1 MNDTPAAE
9 RAGEQVD
16 AMAVIGGLTAEVAR
30 LAQRAVIAEAR
41 VSDLEARLEAF
52 RSTPKESK

>member
-1 MNDTPAAE
+1 MNDTSSAAQ
-9 RAGEQVD
+9 AGEQVD

-30 LAQRAVIAEAR
+30 LTQRAVIAETR

-52 RSTPKESK
+52 RTAPKESK

>member
-1 MNDTPAAE
+1 MSNTSAAAQ
-9 RAGEQVD
+9 AGEQVD

-30 LAQRAVIAEAR
+30 LTQRAVIAEAR

-52 RSTPKESK
+52 RTAPKESK

>member
-1 MNDTPAAE
+1 MNDTSSAAQ
-9 RAGEQVD
+9 AGEQVD

-30 LAQRAVIAEAR
+30 LTQRAVIAEAR

-52 RSTPKESK
+52 RTTPKESK

>member
-1 MNDTPAAE
+1 MNDTSSAAQ
-9 RAGEQVD
+9 AGEQVD

-30 LAQRAVIAEAR
+30 LTQRAVIAEAR

>member
-1 MNDTPAAE
+1 MNDAPTTAQ
-9 RAGEQVD
+9 AGEQVD

-30 LAQRAVIAEAR
+30 LTQRAVIAEAR

-52 RSTPKESK
+52 RTAPKESK

>member
-1 MNDTPAAE
+1 MNDTSSAAQ
-9 RAGEQVD
+9 AGEQVD

-30 LAQRAVIAEAR
+30 LTQRAVIAEAR
-41 VSDLEARLEAF
+41 VSDLETRLEAF

>member
-1 MNDTPAAE
+1 MNDTQAAAQ
-9 RAGEQVD
+9 AGEQVD

-30 LAQRAVIAEAR
+30 LTQRAVIAEAR

-52 RSTPKESK
+52 RTDPKESK

>member
-1 MNDTPAAE
+1 MNDASVAE

-30 LAQRAVIAEAR
+30 LTQRAVIAEAR

-52 RSTPKESK
+52 RTTSKESK

>member
-1 MNDTPAAE
+1 MNDAQAAVQ
-9 RAGEQVD
+9 AGEQVD

-30 LAQRAVIAEAR
+30 LTQRAVIAEAR

-52 RSTPKESK
+52 RATSKESK

>member
-1 MNDTPAAE
+1 MNDASSAAQV
-9 RAGEQVD
+9 GEQVD

-30 LAQRAVIAEAR
+30 LTQRVVIAEVRCA
-41 VSDLEARLEAF
+41 DLEARLEAF

>member
-1 MNDTPAAE
+1 MNDTQAAVQ
-9 RAGEQVD
+9 AGEPVD

-30 LAQRAVIAEAR
+30 LTQRAVIAEAR

-52 RSTPKESK
+52 RTAPKESK

>member
-1 MNDTPAAE
+1 MNDAPTTAQ
-9 RAGEQVD
+9 AGEQVD

-30 LAQRAVIAEAR
+30 LTQRAVIAEAR

-52 RSTPKESK
+52 RTTPKEGK

>member
-1 MNDTPAAE
+1 MNDAPTAAQ
-9 RAGEQVD
+9 AGEQVD

-30 LAQRAVIAEAR
+30 LTQRAVIAEAR

-52 RSTPKESK
+52 RTTSKESK

>member
-1 MNDTPAAE
+1 MNDTQTATQ
-9 RAGEQVD
+9 AGEQVD

-30 LAQRAVIAEAR
+30 LTQRAVIAEAR

-52 RSTPKESK
+52 RTAPKESK

>member
-1 MNDTPAAE
+1 MNDASVAAQ
-9 RAGEQVD
+9 AGEQVD

-30 LAQRAVIAEAR
+30 LTQRAVIAEAR

-52 RSTPKESK
+52 RATPKESK

>member
-1 MNDTPAAE
+1 MNDTSSPAQ
-9 RAGEQVD
+9 AGEQVD

-30 LAQRAVIAEAR
+30 LTQRAVIAEAR

-52 RSTPKESK
+52 RSTSKESK

>member
-1 MNDTPAAE
+1 MNDTQAAAQ
-9 RAGEQVD
+9 AGEQVD

-30 LAQRAVIAEAR
+30 LTQRAVIAEAR

-52 RSTPKESK
+52 RATSKESK

>member
-1 MNDTPAAE
+1 MNDTQAAVQ
-9 RAGEQVD
+9 AGEQVD

-30 LAQRAVIAEAR
+30 LTQRAIVAEVR

-52 RSTPKESK
+52 RTTPKESK

>member
-30 LAQRAVIAEAR
+30 LTQRAVIAEAR

-52 RSTPKESK
+52 RTTSKESK

>member
-1 MNDTPAAE
+1 MNDTTAAAQ
-9 RAGEQVD
+9 AGEQVD
-16 AMAVIGGLTAEVAR
+16 ALAVIGGLTAEVAR
-30 LAQRAVIAEAR
+30 LTQRAVIAEAR

>member
-1 MNDTPAAE
+1 MNDASSAAQ
-9 RAGEQVD
+9 AGEQVD

-30 LAQRAVIAEAR
+30 LTQRAVIAEAR

-52 RSTPKESK
+52 RTTSKESK